1 MELALDYQTNEESE
15 SHEKIEQMHMLSM
28 SEEELNKGIQGLSN
42 DISTMSA
49 TLRKMKAIHKEIS
62 EEAGKEEVR
71 TYSQYNNQ
79 FAYCLYKCL
88 RILHLSYVH
97 HTGLNRVHTVIC

>member
-28 SEEELNKGIQGLSN
+28 SEEELNKGIHGLSN

-71 TYSQYNNQ
+71 TCAQSDYE
-79 FAYCLYKCL
+79 FTYCSNTSHRSELGAHC
-88 RILHLSYVH
+88 
-97 HTGLNRVHTVIC
+97 